1 MKRWM
6 VAIALSGVGLGAAG
20 QAWAAEKIELSTRV
34 SGVVAEVLVKTG
46 QRVKKGT
53 VLLRLDK
60 TVLQARL
67 DEAVAAQAQAQA
79 EATDAGREFERAQ
92 ELFDRTVSS
101 TSELEAATLRHARA
115 RASLSAAGARRAIA
129 QKDLADADLRAPV
142 DGVVSAV
149 PGGPGTVVTAECQP
163 RTLVVLSPAR

>member
-1 MKRWM
+1 MKHWI
-6 VAIALSGVGLGAAG
+6 VAVALSGAGVGVAA

-34 SGVVAEVLVKTG
+34 SGVVTEVLVRTG

-67 DEAVAAQAQAQA
+67 EEAAAEHARAEA

-92 ELFDRTVSS
+92 ELFNRTVSS

-115 RASLSAAGARRAIA
+115 RASLSAASARRAIA

-149 PGGPGTVVTAECQP
+149 PGGPGTVVTADCQP

>member
-6 VAIALSGVGLGAAG
+6 VAIALSGVGLGVAA

-34 SGVVAEVLVKTG
+34 SGVVAEVLVRTG
-46 QRVKKGT
+46 QQVKKGT

-67 DEAVAAQAQAQA
+67 DEAAAEHAQAQA
-79 EATDAGREFERAQ
+79 EAADAGRDFERAQ
-92 ELFDRTVSS
+92 ELFNRTVSS
-101 TSELEAATLRHARA
+101 TSELEAATLRQARA
-115 RASLSAAGARRAIA
+115 RAFLSAASARHAIA
-129 QKDLADADLRAPV
+129 QKNLADAELRAPV

-149 PGGPGTVVTAECQP
+149 PGGPGTVVTADCQP

>member
-6 VAIALSGVGLGAAG
+6 VAIALGGVSLGAAG
-20 QAWAAEKIELSTRV
+20 QAWAAEKLELSTRV

-46 QRVKKGT
+46 QHVKKGT

-60 TVLQARL
+60 GVLQARL
-67 DEAVAAQAQAQA
+67 DEAAAEHALAQA
-79 EATDAGREFERAQ
+79 EEADAGREFERAQ
-92 ELFDRTVSS
+92 ELFNRTVSS

-115 RASLSAAGARRAIA
+115 RASLAAASARRAIA
-129 QKDLADADLRAPV
+129 QKNLVDADLRAPV

-149 PGGPGTVVTAECQP
+149 PGGPGTVVTADCQP